1 MQNILYILKYASI
14 YSYSETIINELIA
27 KNYRVDICIMKENI
41 SGSTKY
47 EIAGK
52 DNEKTLIAKNLENGN
67 EQILIRES
75 EKIKIKRGVSRKD
88 IWVKPLILVR
98 ETLNLLSY
106 IRRRDDGTFFELQK
120 RCTPKI
126 TRNLLT
132 SPIISI
138 IFTKLPFFRLILK
151 FLESIIPKSRNIIDF
166 IKSQNYST
174 IVVVGANWSST
185 YNNFSSEIDY
195 IKAGKKLGI
204 KTVMQVVSWDNLTAR
219 GLYHE
224 VPDLFLVW
232 NKQHSIEAKKI
243 HSIPANNIFITGSP
257 FMDKWFDEKNESILK
272 SNLKLDAPYVTY
284 LGSSQNI
291 TRDETM
297 VVENLHKELKKNNI
311 DLVVRPHGAN
321 YEQFRKL
328 KDDINVIP
336 KNGDLPDTKES
347 KELMISTIKNSIAT
361 IGINTTAMVD
371 SLILG
376 TKCFAITK
384 PEFYKNQL
392 ATYHFKTILD
402 YDLLITTDSEIDC
415 INQIINLT
423 EDEEFLKK
431 RERFIIDFCR
441 PLGMDSKAGKI
452 SANKIIEID
461 SN

>member
-1 MQNILYILKYASI
+1 
-14 YSYSETIINELIA
+14 
-27 KNYRVDICIMKENI
+27 
-41 SGSTKY
+41 
-47 EIAGK
+47 
-52 DNEKTLIAKNLENGN
+52 
-67 EQILIRES
+67 
-75 EKIKIKRGVSRKD
+75 
-88 IWVKPLILVR
+88 
-98 ETLNLLSY
+98 
-106 IRRRDDGTFFELQK
+106 
-120 RCTPKI
+120 
-126 TRNLLT
+126 
-132 SPIISI
+132 
-138 IFTKLPFFRLILK
+138 
-151 FLESIIPKSRNIIDF
+151 
-166 IKSQNYST
+166 
-174 IVVVGANWSST
+174 
-185 YNNFSSEIDY
+185 
-195 IKAGKKLGI
+195 
-204 KTVMQVVSWDNLTAR
+204 MQVVSWDNLTAR

-232 NKQHSIEAKKI
+232 NKQHSIEAKEI
-243 HSIPANNIFITGSP
+243 HSIPVNNIFITGSP

-328 KDDINVIP
+328 KYDINVIP

-361 IGINTTAMVD
+361 VGINTTAMGD

-376 TKCFAITK
+376 KRCFAIVK
-384 PEFYKNQL
+384 PEFYNNQL
-392 ATYHFKTILD
+392 ATYHFKA
-402 YDLLITTDSEIDC
+402 LLNYELIEISNSEIDC
-415 INQIINLT
+415 VNQIINLT